1 MRLRALELD
10 EFRSF
15 RRLLLPVD
23 PAGFRAI
30 GPNASGKS
38 TILEAIAM
46 LATTRSP
53 RTAAEREIAH
63 WDSGVD
69 LAVPPYSRLRG
80 EFERS
85 DGRHQLEIGITLRE
99 RGQSSLKKL
108 VRFDDRPV
116 RAVDAVGQFTT
127 VHFSPEDVNLVSG
140 APSARRRYLDVAV
153 SQSSRSYLR
162 ALSRYGRVLE
172 QRNSLLRSLARDRST
187 PRAGRPERELP
198 FWDAELTA
206 AAADLLAFR
215 VGAIQALSA
224 RARHYFELLTGDTS
238 LAITYASP
246 RMDLPETTFAIE
258 DWRAP
263 TQTLRQSLSAAFARS
278 LSANAAE
285 ELRRG
290 VTVVGPHRDDFLVS
304 ANGADL
310 ARYGSR
316 GQQRLAVVAMKL
328 AELDLLADA
337 AKEPPVLLLDDVLS
351 ELDVA
356 HRSMI
361 VATIAAR
368 EAQVC
373 VTATDESDLASP
385 QLAHLPLLRT
395 IGGVVEM
402 VDADSANEA

>member
-15 RRLLLPVD
+15 RRLELTID

-63 WDSGVD
+63 WDSGND
-69 LAVPPYSRLRG
+69 LAVPPYARLRG
-80 EFERS
+80 EFERK
-85 DGRHQLEIGITLRE
+85 DGLHQIEIGMTLRD
-99 RGQSSLKKL
+99 RAQSSLKKI
-108 VRFDDRPV
+108 VRLDERPV

-140 APSARRRYLDVAV
+140 TPSARRRYLDVAV

-172 QRNSLLRSLARDRST
+172 QRNSLLRSLSRDRFT
-187 PRAGRPERELP
+187 PQTGRPARELP

-215 VGAIQALSA
+215 IGAIQALGS
-224 RARHYFELLTGDTS
+224 RARQHFEQLTGDAS

-246 RMDLPETTFAIE
+246 RLDLPETIPASE
-258 DWRAP
+258 DWRSP
-263 TQTLRQSLSAAFARS
+263 PQSLRQTLSAAFTRS
-278 LSANAAE
+278 LGSVAAE

-290 VTVVGPHRDDFLVS
+290 ITVVGPHRDDFCIL

-328 AELDLLADA
+328 AELDLLGDSLG
-337 AKEPPVLLLDDVLS
+337 EPPVLLLDDVLS
-351 ELDVA
+351 ELDMA
-356 HRSMI
+356 RREMI
-361 VATIAAR
+361 VVALAAR
-368 EAQVC
+368 EAQIC
-373 VTATDESDLASP
+373 VTATDESDLASSE
-385 QLAHLPLLRT
+385 LAHLPLLRT
-395 IGGVVEM
+395 SKGTVETH
-402 VDADSANEA
+402 DAS

>member
-1 MRLRALELD
+1 MRLRILELD

-15 RRLLLPVD
+15 RRLVLPID

-53 RTAAEREIAH
+53 RTSTEREIAH
-63 WDSGVD
+63 WDSGAE
-69 LAVPPYSRLRG
+69 LAVPPYARLRG

-85 DGRHQLEIGITLRE
+85 DGHHQLEIGITLRE
-99 RGQSSLKKL
+99 RGQSSLRKF

-127 VHFSPEDVNLVSG
+127 VHFSPEDVNLVTG

-153 SQSSRSYLR
+153 SQASRPYLR

-172 QRNSLLRSLARDRST
+172 QRNSLLRSLARERSMQQT
-187 PRAGRPERELP
+187 GRPERELP
-198 FWDAELTA
+198 FWNAELTA

-215 VGAIQALSA
+215 VGAVKALSG
-224 RARHYFELLTGDTS
+224 RARHYFELLTEDAS

-246 RMDLPETTFAIE
+246 RMDLPEDNSEIR
-258 DWRAP
+258 DWRVP
-263 TQTLRQSLSAAFARS
+263 PQSLRQALSAAFSRS
-278 LSANAAE
+278 LSSHAGE

-290 VTVVGPHRDDFLVS
+290 ITVVGPHRDDFVVS
-304 ANGADL
+304 AKGADL

-316 GQQRLAVVAMKL
+316 GQQRLAVVALKL
-328 AELDLLADA
+328 AELDLLGDA
-337 AKEPPVLLLDDVLS
+337 AGEPPVLLLDDVLS
-351 ELDVA
+351 ELDLA

-373 VTATDESDLASP
+373 VTATDEADLASP
-385 QLAHLPLLRT
+385 QLAHLPILRT
-395 IGGVVEM
+395 SQGAVES
-402 VDADSANEA
+402 VGAH

>member
-15 RRLLLPVD
+15 RRLVLAID

-69 LAVPPYSRLRG
+69 LAVPAYARLRG

-85 DGRHQLEIGITLRE
+85 DGKHQLEIGISLRE
-99 RGQSSLKKL
+99 RGQSSLRKM
-108 VRFDDRPV
+108 VRFDERPV

-127 VHFSPEDVNLVSG
+127 VHFSPEDVNLISG
-140 APSARRRYLDVAV
+140 APNARRRYLDVAI
-153 SQSSRSYLR
+153 SQSSRPYLR

-172 QRNSLLRSLARDRST
+172 QRNSLLRNLSRDRT
-187 PRAGRPERELP
+187 THEGGRPARELP

-215 VGAIQALSA
+215 LGAIRTLGA
-224 RARHYFELLTGDTS
+224 RARHHYAMLTGDTS
-238 LAITYASP
+238 LTVTYASQ
-246 RMDLPETTFAIE
+246 RVDLPEDVSPIE

-263 TQTLRQSLSAAFARS
+263 PQSLRQTLSAAFSRS
-278 LSANAAE
+278 LSLHAHE

-290 VTVVGPHRDDFLVS
+290 ITVVGPHRDDLLIS

-316 GQQRLAVVAMKL
+316 GQQRLAVVSIKL
-328 AELDLLADA
+328 AELDFLGEATGEA
-337 AKEPPVLLLDDVLS
+337 PVLLLDDVLS

-356 HRSMI
+356 HRTMI

-368 EAQVC
+368 SAQVC
-373 VTATDESDLASP
+373 VTATDESDLASSE
-385 QLAHLPLLRT
+385 LAHLPVLR
-395 IGGVVEM
+395 ISAGAVET
-402 VDADSANEA
+402 VDPE

>member
-15 RRLLLPVD
+15 RRLELPID

-63 WDSGVD
+63 WDSGLD

-85 DGRHQLEIGITLRE
+85 DGVHQVEIGLTLRE
-99 RGQSSLKKL
+99 RGQSPLKKI

-127 VHFSPEDVNLVSG
+127 VHFSPEDVSLVSG

-153 SQSSRSYLR
+153 SQSSRPYLR
-162 ALSRYGRVLE
+162 ALSRYGHVLE
-172 QRNSLLRSLARDRST
+172 QRNSLLRSLARDR
-187 PRAGRPERELP
+187 AAQQAERPLRELP

-206 AAADLLAFR
+206 AAADVLGFR
-215 VGAIQALSA
+215 VGAIHALSS
-224 RARHYFELLTGDTS
+224 RARHHFELLTGDES
-238 LAITYASP
+238 LTLTYASP
-246 RMDLPETTFAIE
+246 RMDLPENIAAVD
-258 DWRAP
+258 DWRTP
-263 TQTLRQSLSAAFARS
+263 SQSMRQSLAAAFSRS
-278 LSANAAE
+278 LGSHAQE

-290 VTVVGPHRDDFLVS
+290 ITVVGPHRDDFLIS
-304 ANGADL
+304 ASGTDL

-316 GQQRLAVVAMKL
+316 GQQRLAVVAIKL
-328 AELDLLADA
+328 AELDLLSDA
-337 AKEPPVLLLDDVLS
+337 ADEPPVLLLDDVLS
-351 ELDVA
+351 ELDLA

-361 VATIAAR
+361 IASIAAR
-368 EAQVC
+368 QAQVC
-373 VTATDESDLASP
+373 VTATDESDLASTE
-385 QLAHLPLLRT
+385 LSHLPVLRT
-395 IGGVVEM
+395 SGGAVRKG
-402 VDADSANEA
+402 DAD

>member
-15 RRLLLPVD
+15 RKLVLPIA

-53 RTAAEREIAH
+53 RTATEREIAH
-63 WDSGVD
+63 WDSGVE
-69 LAVPPYSRLRG
+69 LAVPPYARLKG

-85 DGRHQLEIGITLRE
+85 DGVHQLEIGITLHE
-99 RGQSSLKKL
+99 RGQTSLKKM
-108 VRFDDRPV
+108 VRLDDRPV
-116 RAVDAVGQFTT
+116 RSVDAVGQFTT
-127 VHFSPEDVNLVSG
+127 VHFSPEDVNLISG
-140 APSARRRYLDVAV
+140 APSARRRYLDVAI
-153 SQSSRSYLR
+153 SQSSRPYLR

-172 QRNSLLRSLARDRST
+172 QRNSLLRSLSRDRSS
-187 PRAGRPERELP
+187 PDGSRPVRELP

-206 AAADLLAFR
+206 AAAELLAFR
-215 VGAIQALSA
+215 LGAIQALCA
-224 RARHYFELLTGDTS
+224 RARHYFELLTGDAS
-238 LAITYASP
+238 LTITYASP
-246 RMDLPETTFAIE
+246 RMDLPDAIIPVE

-263 TQTLRQSLSAAFARS
+263 PQSLRQTLSAAFSRS
-278 LSANAAE
+278 MSSYAAE

-290 VTVVGPHRDDFLVS
+290 ITVLGPHRDDFLIS

-316 GQQRLAVVAMKL
+316 GQQRLAVVSIKL
-328 AELDLLADA
+328 AELDLLGDA
-337 AKEPPVLLLDDVLS
+337 VGEPPVLLLDDVLS

-361 VATIAAR
+361 VTTIAAR
-368 EAQVC
+368 NAQVC

-385 QLAHLPLLRT
+385 ELAHLPVLRT
-395 IGGVVEM
+395 SVGAVET
-402 VDADSANEA
+402 VSAD

>member
-15 RRLLLPVD
+15 RRLVLPID
-23 PAGFRAI
+23 AAGFRAI

-69 LAVPPYSRLRG
+69 LAVPPYARLQG

-85 DGRHQLEIGITLRE
+85 DGIHQLEIGITLHD
-99 RGQSSLKKL
+99 RGQSSLKKI
-108 VRFDDRPV
+108 VRFDERPV

-127 VHFSPEDVNLVSG
+127 VHFSPEDVNLISG
-140 APSARRRYLDVAV
+140 APSARRRYLDVAI
-153 SQSSRSYLR
+153 SQSSRPYLR
-162 ALSRYGRVLE
+162 ALSRYGRVLQ
-172 QRNSLLRSLARDRST
+172 QRNSLLRSLSRDRLT
-187 PRAGRPERELP
+187 QQAGRPARELP

-206 AAADLLAFR
+206 AAADLLAYR

-224 RARHYFELLTGDTS
+224 HARHYFEQLTGDAS
-238 LAITYASP
+238 LTITYASP
-246 RMDLPETTFAIE
+246 RMDLPEDTPVIE
-258 DWRAP
+258 DWRMP
-263 TQTLRQSLSAAFARS
+263 TQTLRQALAAAFSRS
-278 LSANAAE
+278 LGTLAQE

-290 VTVVGPHRDDFLVS
+290 ITVVGPHRDDFLVS

-316 GQQRLAVVAMKL
+316 GQQRLAVVAVKL
-328 AELDLLADA
+328 AELDLLGDA
-337 AKEPPVLLLDDVLS
+337 AGEPPVLLLDDVLS
-351 ELDVA
+351 ELDAA

-368 EAQVC
+368 NAQVC
-373 VTATDESDLASP
+373 ITATDESDLASS
-385 QLAHLPLLRT
+385 QLAHLPVLRT
-395 IGGVVEM
+395 SVGAVETIG
-402 VDADSANEA
+402 AD

>member
-1 MRLRALELD
+1 MRLHALELD

-15 RRLLLPVD
+15 RRLELAID

-63 WDSGVD
+63 WDSGSD
-69 LAVPPYSRLRG
+69 LAVPPYARLRG
-80 EFERS
+80 EFERQ
-85 DGRHQLEIGITLRE
+85 DGLHQIEIGMTLRD
-99 RGQSSLKKL
+99 RAQSSLKKI

-172 QRNSLLRSLARDRST
+172 QRNSLLRSLSRDRIT
-187 PRAGRPERELP
+187 PQTGRPARELP

-215 VGAIQALSA
+215 LGAIQALSG
-224 RARHYFELLTGDTS
+224 RARQHFEQLTGDAS

-246 RMDLPETTFAIE
+246 RMDLPETIPANE
-258 DWRAP
+258 DWRSP
-263 TQTLRQSLSAAFARS
+263 PQSLRQTLSAAFTRS
-278 LSANAAE
+278 LGSLATE

-290 VTVVGPHRDDFLVS
+290 ITVVGPHRDDFCIS

-328 AELDLLADA
+328 AELDLLGDSLG
-337 AKEPPVLLLDDVLS
+337 EPPVLLLDDVLS
-351 ELDVA
+351 ELDMA
-356 HRSMI
+356 RREMI
-361 VATIAAR
+361 VAALAAR
-368 EAQVC
+368 DAQIC
-373 VTATDESDLASP
+373 VTATDESDLASSE
-385 QLAHLPLLRT
+385 LAHLPLLRT
-395 IGGVVEM
+395 SKGSVEIH
-402 VDADSANEA
+402 DAS

>member
-1 MRLRALELD
+1 MRLLALELD

-15 RRLLLPVD
+15 HRLHLPID

-53 RTAAEREIAH
+53 RTSAEREIAN
-63 WDSGVD
+63 WESGSD
-69 LAVPPYSRLRG
+69 LAVPPYVRLRG
-80 EFERS
+80 EFERN
-85 DGRHQLEIGITLRE
+85 DGVHHVEIGITLRD
-99 RGQSSLKKL
+99 RSQSSLKKM

-172 QRNSLLRSLARDRST
+172 QRNSLLRSLSRDRMT
-187 PRAGRPERELP
+187 AEGGRPARELP

-215 VGAIQALSA
+215 LGAIQELSN
-224 RARHYFELLTGDTS
+224 RARQHFEQLTGDPS
-238 LAITYASP
+238 LLITYASP
-246 RMDLPETTFAIE
+246 RMDLPEVIPANE
-258 DWRAP
+258 DWTTP
-263 TQTLRQSLSAAFARS
+263 PQSLRQTLSAAFSRS
-278 LSANAAE
+278 LGSHAGE

-290 VTVVGPHRDDFLVS
+290 LTVVGPHRDDFCIS

-310 ARYGSR
+310 GRFGSR

-328 AELDLLADA
+328 AELDLLGDSLG
-337 AKEPPVLLLDDVLS
+337 EPPVLLLDDVLS
-351 ELDVA
+351 ELDMA
-356 HRSMI
+356 RREMI
-361 VATIAAR
+361 VAVLAAR
-368 EAQVC
+368 KAQVC

-385 QLAHLPLLRT
+385 ELAHLPIMRT
-395 IGGVVEM
+395 SKGGAEM
-402 VDADSANEA
+402 RNAS

>member
-1 MRLRALELD
+1 MRLLALELD

-15 RRLLLPVD
+15 HRLHLPID

-53 RTAAEREIAH
+53 RTSAEREIAN
-63 WDSGVD
+63 WESGSD
-69 LAVPPYSRLRG
+69 LAVPPYVRLRG
-80 EFERS
+80 EFERN
-85 DGRHQLEIGITLRE
+85 DGVHHVEIGITLRD
-99 RGQSSLKKL
+99 RSQSSLKKM

-140 APSARRRYLDVAV
+140 APSARRRYIDVAV

-172 QRNSLLRSLARDRST
+172 QRNSLLRSLSRDRIT
-187 PRAGRPERELP
+187 AEGGRPARELP

-215 VGAIQALSA
+215 LGAILELSN
-224 RARHYFELLTGDTS
+224 RARQHFEQLTGDAS
-238 LAITYASP
+238 LLITYASP
-246 RMDLPETTFAIE
+246 RMELPEVIPANE
-258 DWRAP
+258 DWTTP
-263 TQTLRQSLSAAFARS
+263 PQSLRQTLSAAFSRS
-278 LSANAAE
+278 LGSHAGE

-290 VTVVGPHRDDFLVS
+290 LTVVGPHRDDFCIS

-310 ARYGSR
+310 GRFGSR

-328 AELDLLADA
+328 AELDLLGDSLG
-337 AKEPPVLLLDDVLS
+337 EPPVLLLDDVLS
-351 ELDVA
+351 ELDIA
-356 HRSMI
+356 RREMI
-361 VATIAAR
+361 VAVLAAR
-368 EAQVC
+368 KAQVC

-385 QLAHLPLLRT
+385 ELAHLPIMRT
-395 IGGVVEM
+395 SKGGAEM
-402 VDADSANEA
+402 RNAS

>member
-1 MRLRALELD
+1 MRLLALELD

-15 RRLLLPVD
+15 HRLHLPID

-53 RTAAEREIAH
+53 RTSAEREIAN
-63 WDSGVD
+63 WESGSD
-69 LAVPPYSRLRG
+69 LAVPPYVRLRG
-80 EFERS
+80 EFERN
-85 DGRHQLEIGITLRE
+85 DGVHHVEIGITLRD
-99 RGQSSLKKL
+99 RSQSSLKKM

-172 QRNSLLRSLARDRST
+172 QRNSLLRSLSRDRMT
-187 PRAGRPERELP
+187 AEGGRPARELP

-215 VGAIQALSA
+215 LGAIQELSN
-224 RARHYFELLTGDTS
+224 RARQHFEQLTGDAS
-238 LAITYASP
+238 LLITYASP
-246 RMDLPETTFAIE
+246 RMELPEVIPANE
-258 DWRAP
+258 DWTTP
-263 TQTLRQSLSAAFARS
+263 PQSLRQTLSAAFSRS
-278 LSANAAE
+278 LGSHAGE

-290 VTVVGPHRDDFLVS
+290 LTVVGPHRDDFCIS

-310 ARYGSR
+310 GRFGSR

-328 AELDLLADA
+328 AELDLLGDSLG
-337 AKEPPVLLLDDVLS
+337 EPPVLLLDDVLS
-351 ELDVA
+351 ELDMA
-356 HRSMI
+356 RREMI
-361 VATIAAR
+361 VAVLAAR
-368 EAQVC
+368 KAQVC

-385 QLAHLPLLRT
+385 ELAHLPIMRT
-395 IGGVVEM
+395 SKGGAEM
-402 VDADSANEA
+402 RNAS

>member
-15 RRLLLPVD
+15 RRIGLPID

-46 LATTRSP
+46 LSTTRSP
-53 RTAAEREIAH
+53 RTASEREIAH

-69 LAVPPYSRLRG
+69 LEVPPYARLRG

-85 DGRHQLEIGITLRE
+85 DGIHHLEIGITLRE
-99 RGQSSLKKL
+99 PGHSSLKKM

-140 APSARRRYLDVAV
+140 SPSARRRYLDVAV
-153 SQSSRSYLR
+153 SQSSRPYLR

-172 QRNSLLRSLARDRST
+172 QRNSLLRSLARDRAT
-187 PRAGRPERELP
+187 QQAGRPARELP

-215 VGAIQALSA
+215 LGAIQALDA
-224 RARHYFELLTGDTS
+224 RARQHFVSLTGDSS
-238 LAITYASP
+238 LTITYASP
-246 RMDLPETTFAIE
+246 RVDLPEDMAAIE

-263 TQTLRQSLSAAFARS
+263 PQSLRQTLSAAFSRS
-278 LSANAAE
+278 LGSHASE

-290 VTVVGPHRDDFLVS
+290 ITVVGPHRDDFFMS
-304 ANGADL
+304 AKGADL

-316 GQQRLAVVAMKL
+316 GQQRLAVVAIKL
-328 AELDLLADA
+328 AELDLLGDA
-337 AKEPPVLLLDDVLS
+337 AGEPPVLLLDDVLS

-356 HRSMI
+356 HRSTI
-361 VATIAAR
+361 VAAIAAR

-373 VTATDESDLASP
+373 VTATDESDLASSE
-385 QLAHLPLLRT
+385 LSHLPVIRT
-395 IGGVVEM
+395 RGGRVAS
-402 VDADSANEA
+402 VDSD

>member
-15 RRLLLPVD
+15 RRLDLPID

-63 WDSGVD
+63 WDSGSD
-69 LAVPPYSRLRG
+69 LAVPPYARLQG
-80 EFERS
+80 EFERK
-85 DGRHQLEIGITLRE
+85 DGIHQLEIGITLRE
-99 RGQSSLKKL
+99 RGQSSLKKM

-153 SQSSRSYLR
+153 SQSSRAYLR

-172 QRNSLLRSLARDRST
+172 QRNSLLRSLSRDRDT
-187 PRAGRPERELP
+187 RQADRPTRELP

-206 AAADLLAFR
+206 VAADLLAFR
-215 VGAIQALSA
+215 MGAIQALSS
-224 RARHYFELLTGDTS
+224 RGRHHYEQLTGDAS
-238 LAITYASP
+238 FAITYASP
-246 RMDLPETTFAIE
+246 RMDLPEIIPPNE
-258 DWRAP
+258 DWRVP
-263 TQTLRQSLSAAFARS
+263 PQSLRQMLSAAFSKS
-278 LSANAAE
+278 LGLQAPE

-290 VTVVGPHRDDFLVS
+290 ITVIGPHRDDFCVS
-304 ANGADL
+304 TNGNDL

-328 AELDLLADA
+328 AELDLLGDSLG
-337 AKEPPVLLLDDVLS
+337 EPPVLLLDDVLS
-351 ELDVA
+351 ELDPARREMVVA
-356 HRSMI
+356 
-361 VATIAAR
+361 ALAAR
-368 EAQVC
+368 KAQIC
-373 VTATDESDLASP
+373 VTATDESDLAASE
-385 QLAHLPLLRT
+385 LAHLPLLRT
-395 IGGVVEM
+395 SGGAVEM
-402 VDADSANEA
+402 VEAK

>member
-1 MRLRALELD
+1 MRLLALELD

-15 RRLLLPVD
+15 HRLHLPID

-53 RTAAEREIAH
+53 RTSAEREIAN
-63 WDSGVD
+63 WESGND
-69 LAVPPYSRLRG
+69 LEIPPYVRLRG
-80 EFERS
+80 EFERK
-85 DGRHQLEIGITLRE
+85 DGVHQVEIGITLRD
-99 RGQSSLKKL
+99 RAQSSLKKM

-172 QRNSLLRSLARDRST
+172 QRNSLLRSLSRDRMT
-187 PRAGRPERELP
+187 AEGGRPARELP

-215 VGAIQALSA
+215 LGAIQELSN
-224 RARHYFELLTGDTS
+224 RARQHFEQLTGDAS
-238 LAITYASP
+238 LLITYASP
-246 RMDLPETTFAIE
+246 RMDLPEVIPANE
-258 DWRAP
+258 DWTTP
-263 TQTLRQSLSAAFARS
+263 PQSLRQTLSAAFSRS
-278 LSANAAE
+278 LGSHAGE

-290 VTVVGPHRDDFLVS
+290 ITVVGPHRDDFCIS

-310 ARYGSR
+310 AWYGSR
-316 GQQRLAVVAMKL
+316 GQQRLAVVALKL
-328 AELDLLADA
+328 AELDLLGDSLE
-337 AKEPPVLLLDDVLS
+337 EPPVLLLDDVLS
-351 ELDVA
+351 ELDMA
-356 HRSMI
+356 RREMI
-361 VATIAAR
+361 VAVLAAR
-368 EAQVC
+368 KAQVC

-385 QLAHLPLLRT
+385 ELAHLPIMRT
-395 IGGVVEM
+395 SKGGAEM
-402 VDADSANEA
+402 RNAS

>member
-1 MRLRALELD
+1 VLMRLRALELD

-15 RRLLLPVD
+15 RRLDLSID

-38 TILEAIAM
+38 TLLEAIAM

-63 WDSGVD
+63 WESGKD
-69 LAVPPYSRLRG
+69 LAVPPYARLRG
-80 EFERS
+80 EFERK
-85 DGRHQLEIGITLRE
+85 DGIHQLEIGITLRD
-99 RGQSSLKKL
+99 RDQSSLKKM
-108 VRFDDRPV
+108 VRYDDRPV

-127 VHFSPEDVNLVSG
+127 VHFSPEDVGLVSG

-172 QRNSLLRSLARDRST
+172 QRNSLLRNLLRDRAT
-187 PRAGRPERELP
+187 QQAGRPARELP

-215 VGAIQALSA
+215 LGAIQALGG
-224 RARHYFELLTGDTS
+224 RARQYFEQLTGDAS
-238 LAITYASP
+238 LTITYGSP
-246 RMDLPETTFAIE
+246 RMDLPEVFPPNE

-263 TQTLRQSLSAAFARS
+263 PQSLRQTLSVAFSRS
-278 LSANAAE
+278 LGSHATE

-290 VTVVGPHRDDFLVS
+290 ITVIGPHRDDFCIS
-304 ANGADL
+304 ASGADL

-316 GQQRLAVVAMKL
+316 GQQRLAVVALKL
-328 AELDLLADA
+328 AELDLLEDSLG
-337 AKEPPVLLLDDVLS
+337 EPPVLLLDDVLS
-351 ELDVA
+351 ELDMA
-356 HRSMI
+356 RREMI
-361 VATIAAR
+361 VAAIATR
-368 EAQVC
+368 KAQIC
-373 VTATDESDLASP
+373 VTATDASDLSSTE
-385 QLAHLPLLRT
+385 LAHLPLMRT
-395 IGGVVEM
+395 GRGAVEILD
-402 VDADSANEA
+402 VG

>member
-15 RRLLLPVD
+15 RRLDLAID

-63 WDSGVD
+63 WDSGND
-69 LAVPPYSRLRG
+69 LAVPPYARLRG
-80 EFERS
+80 EFERM
-85 DGRHQLEIGITLRE
+85 DGLHQLEIGITLRD
-99 RGQSSLKKL
+99 RAQSSLKKI

-140 APSARRRYLDVAV
+140 APSARRRYLDIAV
-153 SQSSRSYLR
+153 SQSSRTYLR

-172 QRNSLLRSLARDRST
+172 QRNSLLRSLSRDRIT
-187 PRAGRPERELP
+187 QQTGRPARELP

-215 VGAIQALSA
+215 LGAIQALSD
-224 RARHYFELLTGDTS
+224 RARKHFEQLTGNAS

-246 RMDLPETTFAIE
+246 RVDLPETIPANE
-258 DWRAP
+258 NWRSP
-263 TQTLRQSLSAAFARS
+263 PQPLRQALSAAFARS
-278 LSANAAE
+278 LGSHAME

-290 VTVVGPHRDDFLVS
+290 ITVVGPHRDDFCIS
-304 ANGADL
+304 ANGTDL

-328 AELDLLADA
+328 AELDLLGDA
-337 AKEPPVLLLDDVLS
+337 LGEPPVLLLDDVLS
-351 ELDVA
+351 ELDMA
-356 HRSMI
+356 HREMI
-361 VATIAAR
+361 IAALAAR
-368 EAQVC
+368 KAQIC
-373 VTATDESDLASP
+373 VTATDESDLASSE
-385 QLAHLPLLRT
+385 LAHLPLFRT
-395 IGGVVEM
+395 SSGAVEIQH
-402 VDADSANEA
+402 AG

>member
-1 MRLRALELD
+1 MRLRALDLD

-15 RRLLLPVD
+15 RRLQLMVD

-53 RTAAEREIAH
+53 RTSAEREISN
-63 WDSGVD
+63 WESGSE
-69 LAVPPYSRLRG
+69 LAVPPYVRLRG
-80 EFERS
+80 EFERN
-85 DGRHQLEIGITLRE
+85 DGLHQVEIGITLRD
-99 RGQSSLKKL
+99 RAQSSLKKI
-108 VRFDDRPV
+108 VRFDDRVV

-140 APSARRRYLDVAV
+140 APSARRRYLDIAV

-172 QRNSLLRSLARDRST
+172 QRNSLLRSLSRDRMA
-187 PRAGRPERELP
+187 PEAGRPAKELP

-206 AAADLLAFR
+206 ADADLLAFR
-215 VGAIQALSA
+215 LGAIQELSS
-224 RARHYFELLTGDTS
+224 RARQHFEQLTGDAS

-246 RMDLPETTFAIE
+246 RMDLPEVIPASE
-258 DWRAP
+258 DWTTP
-263 TQTLRQSLSAAFARS
+263 PQSLRQTLSAAFSRS
-278 LSANAAE
+278 LGSHAGE

-290 VTVVGPHRDDFLVS
+290 ITVVGPHRDDFCIS

-316 GQQRLAVVAMKL
+316 GQQRLAVVSMKL
-328 AELDLLADA
+328 AELDLLGDSLR
-337 AKEPPVLLLDDVLS
+337 EPPVLLLDDVLS
-351 ELDVA
+351 ELDMA
-356 HRSMI
+356 RREMI
-361 VATIAAR
+361 VAVLAAR
-368 EAQVC
+368 KAQIC
-373 VTATDESDLASP
+373 VTATDDSDLASP
-385 QLAHLPLLRT
+385 ALAHLPIVRT
-395 IGGVVEM
+395 SKGGVELR
-402 VDADSANEA
+402 DAI

>member
-15 RRLLLPVD
+15 RRLELSID

-53 RTAAEREIAH
+53 RTAVEREIAH
-63 WDSGVD
+63 WDSGSD
-69 LAVPPYSRLRG
+69 LAVPPYARLRG
-80 EFERS
+80 EFERK
-85 DGRHQLEIGITLRE
+85 DGSHQLEIGITLRD
-99 RGQSSLKKL
+99 RAQSSLKKI

-172 QRNSLLRSLARDRST
+172 QRNSLLRSLSRDRT
-187 PRAGRPERELP
+187 AQLPGRPARELP

-215 VGAIQALSA
+215 LGAVQALST
-224 RARHYFELLTGDTS
+224 RARQHFEQLTGDAS

-246 RMDLPETTFAIE
+246 RMDLPEVVPANE
-258 DWRAP
+258 DWRSP
-263 TQTLRQSLSAAFARS
+263 PQSLRQMLSAAFTRS
-278 LSANAAE
+278 LGSLAVE

-290 VTVVGPHRDDFLVS
+290 ITVVGPHRDDFCIS

-328 AELDLLADA
+328 AELDLLADSLG
-337 AKEPPVLLLDDVLS
+337 EPPVLLLDDVLS
-351 ELDVA
+351 ELDMA
-356 HRSMI
+356 RRQTI
-361 VATIAAR
+361 IAALANR
-368 EAQVC
+368 DAQIC
-373 VTATDESDLASP
+373 VTATDEADLASSE
-385 QLAHLPLLRT
+385 LAHLPLLRT
-395 IGGVVEM
+395 SGGAVERLG
-402 VDADSANEA
+402 AG